1 MSFDDL
7 RFLHLLWI
15 VLGLIGLAAY
25 GFARKRMAMAR
36 FASADLLSSLS
47 PRVSP
52 ARQRLKSVYMIVGL
66 VFIVAGLMGPRW
78 GEELREFRRKGIDI
92 MVCLDVSR
100 SMLAGDIV
108 PNRLDRAKADI
119 RDLLSILP
127 GDRIGLIAFAG
138 KAELKCPLT
147 IDYGFYR
154 LVLDE
159 IDTSSV
165 AVGGS
170 LIGDAIRLAS
180 SSFTD
185 QVKNHKVILVIT
197 DGEDHESFPTG
208 AAGDAYEEHGI
219 RVFTIG
225 LGDAAAGQR
234 IPVNGPDGQT
244 AFLQYEGQEVWSK
257 LDPEMLTR
265 MAVVGGGAY
274 VPAGTRNID
283 IEGIYNEHI
292 ATLDEREFEAATKVG
307 QVPRFQWFVAAA
319 LVILLLET
327 LTAEWRPV
335 HGETQKLRKV
345 A

>member
-7 RFLHLLWI
+7 RYLHLLWV
-15 VLGLIGLAAY
+15 VLALIGLYVY
-25 GFARKRMAMAR
+25 GFARKRKAMLV
-36 FASADLLSSLS
+36 FASANLLSSLS

-52 ARQRLKSVYMIVGL
+52 IRQKIKASYVVLALG
-66 VFIVAGLMGPRW
+66 FIVAALIGPRW
-78 GEELREFRRKGIDI
+78 GEEFREFRRKGIDI

-100 SMLAGDIV
+100 SMLAEDIH

-119 RDLLSILP
+119 RELLSILP

-138 KAELKCPLT
+138 KSEVKCPLT
-147 IDYGFYR
+147 IDRGFYR

-159 IDTSSV
+159 IDTNSV
-165 AVGGS
+165 PVGGS

-185 QVKNHKVILVIT
+185 NIKNHKVIIVIT
-197 DGEDHESFPTG
+197 DGEDHESFPAD
-208 AAGDAYEEHGI
+208 AARDAYEEHGI

-225 LGDAAAGQR
+225 LGSVATGQR
-234 IPVNGPDGQT
+234 IPIHTPEGQV
-244 AFLQYEGQEVWSK
+244 AFLQYEGKEVWSK
-257 LDPEMLTR
+257 LDPETLTK

-274 VPAGTRNID
+274 VPAGTRSID

-292 ATLDEREFEAATKVG
+292 ATLDEREFETAMKIQ
-307 QVPRFQWFVAAA
+307 QVSRFQWFAAAA
-319 LVILLLET
+319 LLLLLLET
-327 LTAEWRPV
+327 STAEGRPAHV
-335 HGETQKLRKV
+335 QKPLLRKV